1 MHLAEIDDMSI
12 NTKSVLHRLST
23 LSKFTFTAFIISSV
37 IATAVWYKL
46 LAVFT
51 ILLALLILGHIPLK
65 RILHLALY
73 PAFFSFFFALLSLN
87 QGFFVFFSIILKAV
101 TAALAMLLL
110 ITTTPYVDIF
120 SLFSSFMP
128 ALLVDIFFMTYR
140 SFFIILERLEHLMTS
155 IRLRGGYRPTRL
167 ILNLKNIT
175 AVLGTTLMQSI
186 EMSER
191 MYKIYALRGYNGKL
205 PVQNQLYI
213 SSVSDIAYM
222 ALGVI
227 ILIGVILPWNL

>member
-1 MHLAEIDDMSI
+1 
-12 NTKSVLHRLST
+12 
-23 LSKFTFTAFIISSV
+23 
-37 IATAVWYKL
+37 
-46 LAVFT
+46 
-51 ILLALLILGHIPLK
+51 
-65 RILHLALY
+65 
-73 PAFFSFFFALLSLN
+73 
-87 QGFFVFFSIILKAV
+87 
-101 TAALAMLLL
+101 
-110 ITTTPYVDIF
+110 
-120 SLFSSFMP
+120 
-128 ALLVDIFFMTYR
+128 
-140 SFFIILERLEHLMTS
+140 MTS